1 MGSDGCDGSRRPRTR
16 SRRLGLIKRAGLSQD
31 NLSVPIALKCTV
43 EKFSRNL
50 LVSVILVVLG
60 ASLTYL
66 FNAWGTLALATI
78 WSAIAIT
85 VAVVFRGKIS
95 ERLRR
100 GSTISGQEQEED
112 SSGPAT
118 EVLPP
123 SEICDPGPYTLEGGE
138 YKVIP
143 LDVSPGDHIIG
154 RMGEEEGDDFDW
166 YIVDEKNLVA
176 FQNDETFEVIAGEC
190 HIQASIVDVHV
201 DSVGPWFL
209 LLSNAGRQIER
220 IIEVHLRR
228 E

>member
-1 MGSDGCDGSRRPRTR
+1 MQPTCRFG
-16 SRRLGLIKRAGLSQD
+16 RAWLQD
-31 NLSVPIALKCTV
+31 NLSVPIALKYTV
-43 EKFSRNL
+43 EEFSRNL
-50 LVSVILVVLG
+50 LVSAILVVLG

-66 FNAWGTLALATI
+66 FNALGTLALASI
-78 WSAIAIT
+78 WGAIAIT
-85 VAVVFRGKIS
+85 VVVVFRGEIS
-95 ERLRR
+95 ERLR
-100 GSTISGQEQEED
+100 GAATVSGQEREGD

-123 SEICDPGPYTLEGGE
+123 SEICDPGPYNLEGGE

-143 LDVSPGDHIIG
+143 LDVSPGDHIVG
-154 RMGEEEGDDFDW
+154 RMDEEEGDDFDW

-176 FQNDETFEVIAGEC
+176 FQNDETFEAIAGED
-190 HIQASIVDVHV
+190 HVRASIVDAHV